1 MTLASII
8 ESILFV
14 HGEPI
19 GLKKL
24 AAAAG
29 ASEDEARAA
38 LKELAAGYEDRGL
51 TLVHKDDTYQ
61 LGTQPENTK
70 YIENLVKEEFSK
82 DLSRSSLETIA
93 VIAYKGPVSR
103 AEIEHIRG
111 VNCSF
116 VLRSLLMRG
125 LIEREERAG
134 DIRTYLYCV
143 STDFL
148 KYLGLVKMEDL
159 PGYEQLRHIS
169 SSVAEATPE
178 QS

>member
-1 MTLASII
+1 MTLVSII

-19 GLKKL
+19 ALKKL
-24 AAAAG
+24 AAAAE
-29 ASEDEARAA
+29 ASEDEVRAA
-38 LKELAAGYEDRGL
+38 LEELARGYENRGL
-51 TLVHKDDTYQ
+51 ALVQKEGMYQ
-61 LGTQPENTK
+61 LGTQAANTK
-70 YIENLVKEEFSK
+70 YIEHLVKDEFSE

-103 AEIEHIRG
+103 AEIEHVRG

-116 VLRSLLMRG
+116 ALRSLLMRG

-134 DIRTYLYCV
+134 DMRTYLYCV

-148 KYLGLVKMEDL
+148 KHLGVAKMEEL
-159 PGYEQLRHIS
+159 PGYEELRRAS
-169 SSVAEATPE
+169 SPVVEAMPE
-178 QS
+178 

>member
-1 MTLASII
+1 MTLASVI

-14 HGEPI
+14 YGEPI
-19 GLKKL
+19 ALKKL
-24 AAAAG
+24 ATAAG
-29 ASEDEARAA
+29 ASEDDVRVA
-38 LKELAAGYEDRGL
+38 LEELAAGYKDRGL
-51 TLVHKDDTYQ
+51 ILMEKDGMYQ
-61 LGTQPENTK
+61 LGTQPDNTE
-70 YIENLVKEEFSK
+70 YIERLVKDEFSA
-82 DLSRSSLETIA
+82 DLSRSSLETVA

-116 VLRSLLMRG
+116 ALRSLLMRG

-134 DIRTYLYCV
+134 DMRTYLYRV

-148 KYLGLVKMEDL
+148 KHLGIAKMEEL
-159 PGYEQLRHIS
+159 PGYEELRHAS
-169 SSVAEATPE
+169 ASVIEVMPE